1 MTGAEQNITEADL
14 VAYAD
19 ERLDAPRLAEVETWL
34 ADHPDDRRKIES
46 WRTQTGMLR
55 AALDPIAAEPVPAA
69 LTVALTPRAPRRR
82 TWIGPALAASIA
94 LAAGVGGGWYLGQEG
109 WPAGLIAEDM
119 GEEVARVGYRAHK
132 LYVAEVR
139 HAVEV
144 GADEED
150 HLVSWLSKR
159 LEAPLKAPDL
169 TSEGLKLL
177 GGRMLPVEGKAGA
190 QLMYENAS
198 GDRYTLFVA
207 RADGVP
213 PTAFHFEEWG
223 SIGCFYWIDR
233 DLGYALNGPKD
244 RERLMAIATKVYE
257 QLS

>member
-1 MTGAEQNITEADL
+1 MIGAERNITEADL
-14 VAYAD
+14 VAFAD

-34 ADHPDDRRKIES
+34 ADHPDERRKIES
-46 WRTQTGMLR
+46 WRTQTSLLR
-55 AALDPIAAEPVPAA
+55 AALDPIATEPVPAA
-69 LTVALTPRAPRRR
+69 LTAALAPRTPRQRA
-82 TWIGPALAASIA
+82 WIGPALAASIA
-94 LAAGVGGGWYLGQEG
+94 LAAGLGGGLYLGQEG
-109 WPAGLIAEDM
+109 WPAGLVAEDS
-119 GEEVARVGYRAHK
+119 GETMARDAYRAHR

-139 HAVEV
+139 HPVEV
-144 GADEED
+144 GADDRD

-177 GGRMLPVEGKAGA
+177 GGRLLPVEGKPGA
-190 QLMYENAS
+190 QLMYESAS

-207 RADGVP
+207 RTEGAR